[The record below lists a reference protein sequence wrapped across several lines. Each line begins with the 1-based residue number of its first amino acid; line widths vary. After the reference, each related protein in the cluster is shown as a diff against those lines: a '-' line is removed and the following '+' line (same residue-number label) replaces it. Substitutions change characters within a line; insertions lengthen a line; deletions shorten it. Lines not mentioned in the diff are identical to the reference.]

1 MKSDERV
8 VVSVV
13 LEPSIIGELDRL
25 AKEQDMNRIQY
36 IRKLAREEIARA
48 VKSTQPTQPIAA

>member
-1 MKSDERV
+1 MKSDDRV

-13 LEPSIIGELDRL
+13 LEPSIVGELDRL
-25 AKEQDMNRIQY
+25 AKEQDMNRSQY

-48 VKSTQPTQPIAA
+48 KAQPEPAAA